1 MSIFP
6 LLDMIANEGSRPTK
20 YRQIFK
26 LKKKKQ
32 DPTLKRKLCVTS
44 DEQKDLS
51 RENI

>member
-26 LKKKKQ
+26 LKKQ